1 MKFFSNPTQKS
12 KAKPRSLSTISKAWC
27 TFMSINNNVQMGI
40 ILILLMINIRFRKV
54 TLFENRHTAGKWWTH
69 YFNLLLYELS
79 SHNRTTV
86 SSSWS
91 NLVQWRL
98 KWVGWFKCWSS
109 LNSSLLHMAFS
120 RWLEAQEND
129 LWQSVFLSPH
139 QCQYMYCFP
148 IIPPDSK
155 RTAFCRHKLSLLYNS
170 MRKLSSKF

>member
-1 MKFFSNPTQKS
+1 
-12 KAKPRSLSTISKAWC
+12 
-27 TFMSINNNVQMGI
+27 MSINNNSKSKWELYSYYWWLIQGLEKSGNLKINIQLVNGELI
-40 ILILLMINIRFRKV
+40 ILTCSCMSPVAII
-54 TLFENRHTAGKWWTH
+54 
-69 YFNLLLYELS
+69 EL
-79 SHNRTTV
+79 

-98 KWVGWFKCWSS
+98 KWVWWFKCWSS
-109 LNSSLLHMAFS
+109 LNSSLLHMASS

-139 QCQYMYCFP
+139 QCQFMYCFP

-170 MRKLSSKF
+170 MRNLSSKF